1 MDISVSHTLPSLS
14 YNSMGWANHKID
26 FIRTLLL
33 AHGVMVCA
41 IQEHFLLKQNLY
53 KLACF
58 EGFEVFS
65 IPAHKNE
72 NVVQGGRP
80 SGGLALFYKQ
90 DLSKWATRVT
100 VPNSYRVQGLKLSL
114 PNSTLL
120 FINAYLPNDPGTNNL
135 DETDL
140 INTLQDIKYLLD
152 QVEDDCSVIPTQTFP
167 ETLLL

>member
-1 MDISVSHTLPSLS
+1 MSFDCNWFYSFQHSISSRPKSQNVNPKKCTFPLNFWVLTHFWFELNSEIWFQGTLASTNMDISVSHTLPSLS

-72 NVVQGGRP
+72 NVVQGGATFWRP
-80 SGGLALFYKQ
+80 GFILQ
-90 DLSKWATRVT
+90 T
-100 VPNSYRVQGLKLSL
+100 GLK
-114 PNSTLL
+114 
-120 FINAYLPNDPGTNNL
+120 
-135 DETDL
+135 
-140 INTLQDIKYLLD
+140 
-152 QVEDDCSVIPTQTFP
+152 
-167 ETLLL
+167 